1 MGSSSPAV
9 RHDVVAVLQGLQRD
23 GRPHAFS
30 ESYFSRE
37 RKTPRRNQMETFEA
51 QKERKDVSDGLTR
64 GTTRPRKASP
74 RSKTARKIPRTEQ
87 KRETENET
95 E

>member
-1 MGSSSPAV
+1 MGSGSPAV

-23 GRPHAFS
+23 GRPHAFL